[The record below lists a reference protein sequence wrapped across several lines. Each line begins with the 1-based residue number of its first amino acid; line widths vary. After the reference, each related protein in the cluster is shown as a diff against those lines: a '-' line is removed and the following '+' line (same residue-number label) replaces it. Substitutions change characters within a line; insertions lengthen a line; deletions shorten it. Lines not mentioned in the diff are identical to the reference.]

1 MSDLDW
7 NGDDP
12 ILMGIV
18 NVTPDSF
25 SDGGRY
31 LASEAAIAHGLK
43 LRAEGAQI
51 LDIGGESTRPGAA
64 PVSVEEEIARVV
76 PVIEGLAGCGA
87 LLSVDTR
94 NAITMRAACAVG
106 AGMINDIS
114 ALTHDP
120 DALVVAAGSGAYICL
135 MHMQGEPQTMQAAP
149 SYEDV
154 FAEVYNFLEERIGAC
169 VQAGVNRDRLVID
182 PGIGFGK
189 NLEHNLILLNRLDH
203 FKSLGV
209 PLLLGAS
216 RKRFIESLC
225 PDTPVGARLP
235 GSLAACLAAYTQGI
249 SAFRVHDVAETAQ
262 ALTVYRAMFDQQMIS
277 I

>member
-1 MSDLDW
+1 MNDIKW
-7 NGDDP
+7 TGDDP

-31 LASEAAIAHGLK
+31 LDTEKAVAHGLR
-43 LRAEGAQI
+43 LRAEGANI

-76 PVIEGLAGCGA
+76 PVIQGLAGCGA

-94 NAITMRAACAVG
+94 NAATMRAAVGAG

-114 ALTHDP
+114 ALTHDL
-120 DALVVAAGSGAYICL
+120 DALAVAVETGAYVCL
-135 MHMQGEPQTMQAAP
+135 MHMQGEPQTMQADP
-149 SYEDV
+149 VYKDV
-154 FAEVYNFLEERIGAC
+154 FAEVYGYLEGRIAAC
-169 VQAGVNRDRLVID
+169 ALAGVNRSRIVID

-189 NLEHNLILLNRLDH
+189 SLEHNIILLNRLRD

-216 RKRFIESLC
+216 RKRFIEALC
-225 PDTPVGARLP
+225 PNTSSDRRLP
-235 GSLAACLAAYTQGI
+235 GSLAACLAAYSKGI
-249 SAFRVHDVAETAQ
+249 RAFRVHDVAETAQ
-262 ALTVYRAMFDQQMIS
+262 ALAVYHAIV
-277 I
+277 

>member
-1 MSDLDW
+1 MNDLDW
-7 NGDDP
+7 TGSDP

-31 LASEAAIAHGLK
+31 LAAEAAIAHGLK

-51 LDIGGESTRPGAA
+51 LDIGGESTRPGAV

-76 PVIEGLAGCGA
+76 PVIKGLAGGGA

-94 NAITMRAACAVG
+94 NAATMHAACAAG

-120 DALVVAAGSGAYICL
+120 AALAVAADTGAYICL

-154 FAEVYNFLEERIGAC
+154 FAEVYAYLEGRIAAC
-169 VQAGVNRDRLVID
+169 AAAGVNRSRIVAD

-189 NLEHNLILLNRLDH
+189 SLEHNLILLNRLGD

-225 PDTPVGARLP
+225 PDTPADRRLP

-249 SAFRVHDVAETAQ
+249 RAFRVHDVAETAQ
-262 ALTVYRAMFDQQMIS
+262 ALTVYRAMFDRKFFS